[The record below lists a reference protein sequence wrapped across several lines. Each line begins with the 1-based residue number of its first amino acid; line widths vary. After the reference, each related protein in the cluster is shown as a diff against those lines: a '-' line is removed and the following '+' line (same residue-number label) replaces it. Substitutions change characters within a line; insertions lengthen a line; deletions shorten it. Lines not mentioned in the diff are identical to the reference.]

1 MKTIEEKMK
10 NIENFYVY
18 KITNLINNKYYI
30 GKRKCNCNITDDTYM
45 GSGIAI
51 QQALKK
57 YGKDNFKKEI
67 LAVVESE
74 EKAFEMEADLLT
86 TEHVNDPFCYNLRE
100 GGLGGWSHAEDTK
113 KIISEKL
120 KGRHLED
127 EHIEK
132 LSKSSKGKPKSESH
146 KENIRQANIGKTYS
160 EETKQKISNTLTG
173 RKRLDRTNDDI
184 RHAKIG
190 EAHKGRKYVTNTKT
204 QKVLKVLP
212 EDVQKYLNE
221 GWELGRL
228 IEDAQKNK
236 KKPTAECPHCKVTM
250 SKSNLSRHIK
260 SKHKNV

>member
-1 MKTIEEKMK
+1 MK

-30 GKRKCNCNITDDTYM
+30 GKRKCNCDIEDDTYM
-45 GSGIAI
+45 GSGINIINAI
-51 QQALKK
+51 KK

-67 LAVVESE
+67 LAVLETE
-74 EKAFEMEADLLT
+74 EKAFEKEAELLT
-86 TEHVNDPFCYNLRE
+86 TEHINDPYCYNIKE
-100 GGLGGWSHAEDTK
+100 GGLGGWTHGEDTR
-113 KIISEKL
+113 KIISEK
-120 KGRHLED
+120 RIASENSVNR
-127 EHIEK
+127 IEGSKKISNK
-132 LSKSSKGKPKSESH
+132 LKGKPKSEAH
-146 KENIRQANIGKTYS
+146 KEKIRQANIGKTYS

-173 RKRLDRTNDDI
+173 RKRLDRTNDDV

-190 EAHKGRKYVTNTKT
+190 EAHKGRKYVTNIET

-212 EDVQKYLNE
+212 EELQEYLND

-228 IEDAQKNK
+228 IEDPQKNK
-236 KKPTAECPHCKVTM
+236 KQPTAECPHCKVTM

>member
-1 MKTIEEKMK
+1 MN
-10 NIENFYVY
+10 NIENFYIY

-30 GKRKCNCNITDDTYM
+30 GKRKCNCDISEDNYM
-45 GSGIAI
+45 GSGSAI
-51 QQALKK
+51 SFAIEKH
-57 YGKDNFKKEI
+57 GIENFKKEI
-67 LAVVESE
+67 IEIVESE
-74 EKAFEMEADLLT
+74 KQAYEIEAALVT
-86 TEHVNDPFCYNLRE
+86 SEQVNDQNCYNLMP
-100 GGLGGWSHAEDTK
+100 GGKGFSNDETNPSIKNKGNDKYWSDLGTK
-113 KIISEKL
+113 ISKKL
-120 KGRHLED
+120 T
-127 EHIEK
+127 
-132 LSKSSKGKPKSESH
+132 GKQKSESH
-146 KENIRQANIGKTYS
+146 KENISKANIGKSIS
-160 EETKQKISNTLTG
+160 EETKQKISDTLTG
-173 RKRLDRTNDDI
+173 RKRIDRTNDEV

-260 SKHKNV
+260 SKHKDV